1 MESHNIV
8 VCMKAE
14 INKKVTSLAKIN
26 EISIFRAMESSI
38 NSKSKSIFVEET
50 HSWAGFV
57 EYNSPNC
64 PVPVVKEIADL
75 MIVSHNPRNKE
86 NRLCF
91 LQAKYH
97 QKRIS
102 PFLKF
107 RGDFYQWELLNIRPI
122 IKNAG
127 KSNFPKD
134 ILSFTNFKSISSFG
148 IFYHD
153 SNSKIDM
160 LYSIPDLLSP
170 TSIKTHKKRPST
182 TLVFPGYKKCP
193 ISGGYTILN
202 QNEIQ
207 TTCDLDMFEKLLLSG
222 IVGAPINGVR
232 NVEDYLYNAINK
244 IQMTND
250 YDLLVDILNSFE
262 SKEKSDLN
270 KFDVPN
276 ILFVK
281 TNEEFK
287 L

>member
-1 MESHNIV
+1 
-8 VCMKAE
+8 MKAE
-14 INKKVTSLAKIN
+14 INKKVSSLAKKN

-38 NSKSKSIFVEET
+38 NHKTKSVFVEET

-57 EYNSPNC
+57 EYTSPNC

-75 MIVSHNPRNKE
+75 MIVSHNPKNKV

-97 QKRIS
+97 HNKIK

-153 SNSKIDM
+153 QSSKIDM
-160 LYSIPDLLSP
+160 LFSIPDLLRP
-170 TSIKTHKKRPST
+170 TSIKTHKNRPST
-182 TLVFPGYKKCP
+182 MIVFPGLKKCP
-193 ISGGYTILN
+193 ISNCYTTLN

-207 TTCDLDMFEKLLLSG
+207 TTCDLDMFEKLLLFG

-232 NVEDYLYNAINK
+232 SVEDYLSNAIKK
-244 IQMTND
+244 IQRTTD
-250 YDLLVDILNSFE
+250 HDLLFDILDSLDLE
-262 SKEKSDLN
+262 GTYDLN

-276 ILFVK
+276 ILFVQ
-281 TNEEFK
+281 TNEKYE